1 MSTLLVTFGAADPND
16 FTRKIFRKIRA
27 YCAEMKIKIFLV
39 TGGGYSHIEELK
51 QEIKHISEP
60 QIECIHV
67 TGVMSHIMEQ
77 SQIAIAANGR
87 TVYELAHMN
96 IPSIILSHH
105 KREMAHSFAK
115 KDRGF
120 FPLGLYKGKKTEDQ
134 ILFALKRLVEDHTL
148 RKDCF
153 NRLKPFRFHK
163 NKQKVL
169 DSIAEILNE

>member
-1 MSTLLVTFGAADPND
+1 MG
-16 FTRKIFRKIRA
+16 
-27 YCAEMKIKIFLV
+27 IKIFLV
-39 TGGGYSHIEELK
+39 TGGGYSHIEELRN
-51 QEIKHISEP
+51 EIEHISKP
-60 QIECIHV
+60 QVECIHV

-77 SQIAIAANGR
+77 AQIAIAANGR

-120 FPLGLYKGKKTEDQ
+120 LPLGLYKSKKTESQ
-134 ILFALKRLVEDHTL
+134 ILFNLKKLVENNDF

-153 NRLKPFRFHK
+153 NRMKPFKFHE
-163 NKQKVL
+163 NKKVVL
-169 DSIAEILNE
+169 KLVESTLMY

>member
-1 MSTLLVTFGAADPND
+1 
-16 FTRKIFRKIRA
+16 
-27 YCAEMKIKIFLV
+27 MKIKIFLV